1 VNPRNFFAELK
12 RRNVYKV
19 AIAYAV
25 VAWLL
30 MQVASQIF
38 PFFEIPNWAVRLVV
52 LLLVI
57 GFPVALIIAWAF
69 ELTPEGI
76 KRADAIEP
84 ARSKGR
90 AWIYIA
96 VIAAA
101 LSIGL
106 FFLGRFTASN
116 KQGTPTEAPAK
127 SIAVLPFEN
136 LSRDPDNAYFTEGIQ
151 DEILTKLATVRDLKV
166 ISRTSTAKYRSNPD
180 DLKKVAN
187 ELGVATIV
195 EGAVQKI
202 GDQVRVNVQLID
214 ARIDTHLWA
223 KSYDRQLKDVFAVES
238 EVAQEI
244 SDALRA
250 QLSPSEANAVAAAAT
265 HDTEAYDLF
274 LKGEHDERQAESTL
288 APEKFDSAASLYRRA
303 LDRDSNFALAYARL
317 GYSRLYRH
325 WFIEPLTPAQL
336 AETKSIIDRAVV
348 LSPGSSDSHLALG
361 VFHYWGHRDYDP
373 ALRELDRA
381 IELQPNNSNAMGYRA
396 AIYRR
401 QGDWERSMAEYN
413 RAVELNPRD
422 PSIPGNMAAS
432 YGSLRRW
439 SDSEREVRKALAL
452 DPKGTAAA
460 RLLATTCINSNGD
473 IGCARQAF
481 AGVVADTT
489 RTNPTSTWGTVAAM
503 IDERVYLD
511 VIDRHFSV
519 SLKAWEQPATDNS
532 KEHWRQLAARTA
544 IRVIAG
550 ESPIAQSEC
559 EAAQTLLEARLA
571 ERPDDL
577 RTMTALAWIYISLNR
592 NEDARRLSRHAT
604 ELLPIA
610 KDALSG
616 PNLLAG
622 LAEVEAH
629 TSQPEEAVKIL
640 RQLLGIPA
648 GQVVSIAR
656 LRIDPVWDP
665 LRDRAEFQQLL
676 SGPEQVGPN
685 K

>member
-1 VNPRNFFAELK
+1 LK
-12 RRNVYKV
+12 RTEF
-19 AIAYAV
+19 AD
-25 VAWLL
+25 
-30 MQVASQIF
+30 
-38 PFFEIPNWAVRLVV
+38 
-52 LLLVI
+52 
-57 GFPVALIIAWAF
+57 
-69 ELTPEGI
+69 ELS
-76 KRADAIEP
+76 KKS
-84 ARSKGR
+84 ARSR
-90 AWIYIA
+90 AWIYV
-96 VIAAA
+96 VIVAGTFSA
-101 LSIGL
+101 GL
-106 FFLGRFTASN
+106 FFLGRHTS
-116 KQGTPTEAPAK
+116 KQSEAGPAAVK

-136 LSRDPDNAYFTEGIQ
+136 LSHDPDNAYFAEGIQ
-151 DEILTKLATVRDLKV
+151 DEILTKLASVRDLKV
-166 ISRTSTAKYRSNPD
+166 ISRTSTAKYRSSPD

-187 ELGVATIV
+187 ELGVATII

-244 SDALRA
+244 SDALQA

-336 AETKSIIDRAVV
+336 AETKSVIDRAVA
-348 LSPGSSDSHLALG
+348 LSPDSSDAHLALG

-401 QGDWERSMAEYN
+401 QGEWGRSMAEYN
-413 RAVELNPRD
+413 RAAELNPRD

-432 YGSLRRW
+432 YGNLRRW
-439 SDSEREVRKALAL
+439 RDSEREVRKALAL

-460 RLLATTCINSNGD
+460 RLLANTCVNSSGD

-481 AGVVADTT
+481 AGVVADTI

-519 SLKAWEQPATDNS
+519 ALKAWEQPATNNS
-532 KEHWRQLAARTA
+532 KEHWRQLAARIA

-577 RTMTALAWIYISLNR
+577 RAMTALAWTYISLNR

-604 ELLPIA
+604 ELLPIT

-616 PNLLAG
+616 PNFLAG
-622 LAEVEAH
+622 LAEIEAH
-629 TSQPEEAVKIL
+629 TSHPEEAVKIL
-640 RQLLGIPA
+640 HQLLGIPA
-648 GQVVSIAR
+648 GQVLSIAR
-656 LRIDPVWDP
+656 LKIDPVWDP
-665 LRDRAEFQQLL
+665 LRGRADFQQLL

>member
-1 VNPRNFFAELK
+1 MKKFFSELK

-19 AIAYAV
+19 AIAYGV

-30 MQVASQIF
+30 MQIASQIF

-52 LLLVI
+52 LLLII
-57 GFPVALIIAWAF
+57 GFPVALILAWAF

-96 VIAAA
+96 IIAAA

-106 FFLGRFTASN
+106 FFLGRFTVSN
-116 KQGTPTEAPAK
+116 KQGARTEAPAK

-214 ARIDTHLWA
+214 ARVDTHLWA
-223 KSYDRQLKDVFAVES
+223 KSYDRQLKDVFSVES

-274 LKGEHDERQAESTL
+274 LKAEHDERQAESTL
-288 APEKFDSAASLYRRA
+288 APEKFDSAANLYQRA

-325 WFIEPLTPAQL
+325 WFIEPLTGAQL
-336 AETKSIIDRAVV
+336 AETKSVIDRALA
-348 LSPGSSDSHLALG
+348 LSPDSSDAHLALG
-361 VFHYWGHRDYDP
+361 VFHYWSHRDYDP

-381 IELQPNNSNAMGYRA
+381 IELQPNNSNAMSYRA

-401 QGDWERSMAEYN
+401 LAEWERSLAEFN
-413 RAVELNPRD
+413 RAAELDPRD
-422 PSIPGNMAAS
+422 ASIPSNMAAS
-432 YGSLRRW
+432 YANLRRW
-439 SDSEREVRKALAL
+439 SDSEREGRKALAL
-452 DPKGTAAA
+452 DPEETVAA
-460 RLLATTCINSNGD
+460 RLLAITCINSNGD

-481 AGVVADTT
+481 AAVVEDTT
-489 RTNPTSTWGTVAAM
+489 RTNPITTWGTVAAM
-503 IDERVYLD
+503 VDARIYLD
-511 VIDRHFSV
+511 VIERHFSV
-519 SLKAWEQPATDNS
+519 ALKAWEQSATNNS
-532 KEHWRQLAARTA
+532 KEHWRQLAARIA

-550 ESPIAQSEC
+550 ESPIARSEC
-559 EAAQTLLEARLA
+559 EEAQTLLEARLA

-577 RTMTALAWIYISLNR
+577 RAMIALAWTYISLNR

-604 ELLPIA
+604 ELLPIT

-616 PNLLAG
+616 PHLVAG

-629 TSQPEEAVKIL
+629 TGHPKEAINIL

-656 LRIDPVWDP
+656 LKIDPVWDP
-665 LRDRAEFQQLL
+665 LRDRADFQQLL